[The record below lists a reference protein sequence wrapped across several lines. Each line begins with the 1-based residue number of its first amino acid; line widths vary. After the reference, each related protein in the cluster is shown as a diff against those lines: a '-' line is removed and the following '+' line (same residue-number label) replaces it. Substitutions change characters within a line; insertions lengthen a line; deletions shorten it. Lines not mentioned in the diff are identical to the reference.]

1 MEERSVHDNRVL
13 RYEVDASQRRLVFD
27 TVYEDGGADERTTI
41 TFSEV
46 VAYGVTG
53 DDFRTILFGLEE
65 CDPADILERHRD
77 LFERGRQYNWPGNW
91 NRSDE
96 TALTHLRENGVRG
109 FELDSSCGL
118 DAWVLAKAV
127 TVEPT
132 PESRGGHPPGAG

>member
-1 MEERSVHDNRVL
+1 MEELSVHDNRVL
-13 RYEVDASQRRLVFD
+13 RYEVDATQRRLVVD

-41 TFSEV
+41 TFSDV

-77 LFERGRQYNWPGNW
+77 LFERGRPYNWPGDW

-96 TALTHLRENGVRG
+96 TALAHLIANGVRG
-109 FELDSSCGL
+109 FELSSSCGL
-118 DAWVLAKAV
+118 DAWVLAKEVVVA
-127 TVEPT
+127 PT
-132 PESRGGHPPGAG
+132 